1 MTLEAQ
7 LTPIGRVHCAVSER
21 HAVRRGGDRAR
32 IEIFEPYWPAL
43 DQIEH
48 NTHIILFGW
57 FHASV
62 RQTLKTR
69 PRKVAPMASE
79 RGVFASRSPDRPNP
93 IAMTIVPLLG
103 RDGGTLEVAHL
114 DFIDGTPIV
123 DIKPYCPGWDSVFC
137 ATHRRRSHPNEQSD
151 EVLLG
156 FFERD
161 LENHVGPAIAA
172 TREGRLA
179 IRACQLA
186 TRHLNC
192 DPRDSRLLLRLHQLD
207 RLMDGLMAIT
217 GASLSNGR
225 LSFVGNGL
233 NVFNSNADLNK
244 TMVGDESN
252 VAIQHDGLN
261 KSVADDKGGTV
272 VQEAH
277 LSQAGVGHGMVCP
290 PASRTTGDAH
300 LSARRVEFIL
310 DDKRLALEET
320 AGESLWKVLETFESR
335 A

>member
-1 MTLEAQ
+1 MALDAT

-69 PRKVAPMASE
+69 PRKVAPLASE

-103 RDGGTLEVAHL
+103 RDGGTLDVAHL

-123 DIKPYCPGWDSVFC
+123 DIKPYCPGWDSVFS

-161 LENHVGPAIAA
+161 LENHVGSAIAA

-217 GASLSNGR
+217 CASLSNGR
-225 LSFVGNGL
+225 LSFVGHHM
-233 NVFNSNADLNK
+233 NVLGTNAGSNPQVVVEDLNK
-244 TMVGDESN
+244 SIDENRMISSPIRP
-252 VAIQHDGLN
+252 VPEDIPRL
-261 KSVADDKGGTV
+261 
-272 VQEAH
+272 
-277 LSQAGVGHGMVCP
+277 P
-290 PASRTTGDAH
+290 
-300 LSARRVEFIL
+300 RRVDLTLE
-310 DDKRLALEET
+310 DKTLALEEIPD
-320 AGESLWKVLETFESR
+320 ESLWKILDSF
-335 A
+335 

>member
-1 MTLEAQ
+1 MALDAT

-69 PRKVAPMASE
+69 PRKVAPLASE

-103 RDGGTLEVAHL
+103 RDGGTLDVAHL

-123 DIKPYCPGWDSVFC
+123 DIKPYCPGWDSVFS

-161 LENHVGPAIAA
+161 LENHVGSAIAA

-225 LSFVGNGL
+225 LSFVGHHM
-233 NVFNSNADLNK
+233 NVLGTNAGSNPQVVVEDLNK
-244 TMVGDESN
+244 SIDENRMISSPIRP
-252 VAIQHDGLN
+252 VPEDIPRL
-261 KSVADDKGGTV
+261 
-272 VQEAH
+272 
-277 LSQAGVGHGMVCP
+277 P
-290 PASRTTGDAH
+290 
-300 LSARRVEFIL
+300 RRVDLTLE
-310 DDKRLALEET
+310 DKTLALEEIPD
-320 AGESLWKVLETFESR
+320 ESLWKILDSF
-335 A
+335 

>member
-1 MTLEAQ
+1 MALDAT
-7 LTPIGRVHCAVSER
+7 LTPIGRVHCVVSER

-69 PRKVAPMASE
+69 PRKVAPLASE

-103 RDGGTLEVAHL
+103 RDGGTLDVAHL

-123 DIKPYCPGWDSVFC
+123 DIKPYCPGWDSVFS

-161 LENHVGPAIAA
+161 LENHVGSAIAA

-225 LSFVGNGL
+225 LSFVGHHM
-233 NVFNSNADLNK
+233 NVLGTNAGSNPQVVVEDLNK
-244 TMVGDESN
+244 SIDENRMISSPIRP
-252 VAIQHDGLN
+252 VPEDIPRL
-261 KSVADDKGGTV
+261 
-272 VQEAH
+272 
-277 LSQAGVGHGMVCP
+277 P
-290 PASRTTGDAH
+290 
-300 LSARRVEFIL
+300 RRVDLTLE
-310 DDKRLALEET
+310 DKTLALEEIPD
-320 AGESLWKVLETFESR
+320 ESLWKILDSF
-335 A
+335 

>member
-1 MTLEAQ
+1 MALDAT

-69 PRKVAPMASE
+69 PRKVAPLASE

-161 LENHVGPAIAA
+161 LENHVGSAIAA

-225 LSFVGNGL
+225 LSFVGHHM
-233 NVFNSNADLNK
+233 NVLGTNAGSNPQVVVEDLNK
-244 TMVGDESN
+244 SIDENRMISSPIRP
-252 VAIQHDGLN
+252 VPEDIPRL
-261 KSVADDKGGTV
+261 
-272 VQEAH
+272 
-277 LSQAGVGHGMVCP
+277 P
-290 PASRTTGDAH
+290 
-300 LSARRVEFIL
+300 RRVDLTLE
-310 DDKRLALEET
+310 DKTL
-320 AGESLWKVLETFESR
+320 
-335 A
+335 

>member
-1 MTLEAQ
+1 MALDAT

-69 PRKVAPMASE
+69 PRKVAPLASE

-103 RDGGTLEVAHL
+103 RDGGTLDVAHL

-123 DIKPYCPGWDSVFC
+123 DIKPYCPGWDSVFS

-161 LENHVGPAIAA
+161 LENHVGSAIAA

-225 LSFVGNGL
+225 LSFVGHHM
-233 NVFNSNADLNK
+233 NVLGTNAGSNPQVVVEDLNK
-244 TMVGDESN
+244 LIDENRMISSPIRP
-252 VAIQHDGLN
+252 VPEDIPRL
-261 KSVADDKGGTV
+261 
-272 VQEAH
+272 
-277 LSQAGVGHGMVCP
+277 P
-290 PASRTTGDAH
+290 
-300 LSARRVEFIL
+300 RRVDLTLE
-310 DDKRLALEET
+310 DKTLALEEIPD
-320 AGESLWKVLETFESR
+320 ESLWKILDSF
-335 A
+335 

>member
-1 MTLEAQ
+1 MALDAT

-48 NTHIILFGW
+48 TTHIILFGW

-69 PRKVAPMASE
+69 PRKVAPLASE

-103 RDGGTLEVAHL
+103 RDGGTLDVAHL

-123 DIKPYCPGWDSVFC
+123 DIKPYCPGWDSVFS

-161 LENHVGPAIAA
+161 LENHVGSAIAA

-225 LSFVGNGL
+225 LSFVGHHM
-233 NVFNSNADLNK
+233 NVLGTNAGSNPQVVVEDLNK
-244 TMVGDESN
+244 SIDENRMISSPIRP
-252 VAIQHDGLN
+252 VPEDIPRL
-261 KSVADDKGGTV
+261 
-272 VQEAH
+272 
-277 LSQAGVGHGMVCP
+277 P
-290 PASRTTGDAH
+290 
-300 LSARRVEFIL
+300 RRVDLTLE
-310 DDKRLALEET
+310 DKTLALEEIPD
-320 AGESLWKVLETFESR
+320 ESLWKILDSF
-335 A
+335 

>member
-1 MTLEAQ
+1 MALDAT

-69 PRKVAPMASE
+69 PRKVAPLASE

-103 RDGGTLEVAHL
+103 RDGGTLDVAHL

-123 DIKPYCPGWDSVFC
+123 DIKPYCPGWDSVFS

-161 LENHVGPAIAA
+161 LENHVGSAIAA

-225 LSFVGNGL
+225 LSFVGHHM
-233 NVFNSNADLNK
+233 NVLGTNAGPNPQVVVEDLNK
-244 TMVGDESN
+244 SIDENRMISSPIRP
-252 VAIQHDGLN
+252 VPEDIPRL
-261 KSVADDKGGTV
+261 
-272 VQEAH
+272 
-277 LSQAGVGHGMVCP
+277 P
-290 PASRTTGDAH
+290 
-300 LSARRVEFIL
+300 RRVDLTFE
-310 DDKRLALEET
+310 DKTLALEEIPD
-320 AGESLWKVLETFESR
+320 ESLWKILDSF
-335 A
+335 

>member
-1 MTLEAQ
+1 MALDAT

-69 PRKVAPMASE
+69 PRKVAPLASE

-103 RDGGTLEVAHL
+103 RDGGTLDVAHL

-123 DIKPYCPGWDSVFC
+123 DIKPYCPGWDSVFS

-161 LENHVGPAIAA
+161 LENHVGSAIAA

-225 LSFVGNGL
+225 LSFIGHHM
-233 NVFNSNADLNK
+233 NVLGTNAGSNPQVVVEDLNK
-244 TMVGDESN
+244 SIDENRMISSPIRP
-252 VAIQHDGLN
+252 VPEDIPRL
-261 KSVADDKGGTV
+261 
-272 VQEAH
+272 
-277 LSQAGVGHGMVCP
+277 P
-290 PASRTTGDAH
+290 
-300 LSARRVEFIL
+300 RRVDLTLE
-310 DDKRLALEET
+310 DKTLALEEIPD
-320 AGESLWKVLETFESR
+320 ESLWKILDSF
-335 A
+335 

>member
-1 MTLEAQ
+1 MALDAT

-69 PRKVAPMASE
+69 PRKVAPLASE

-103 RDGGTLEVAHL
+103 RDGGTLDVAHL

-123 DIKPYCPGWDSVFC
+123 DIKPYCPGWDSVFS

-161 LENHVGPAIAA
+161 LENHVGSAIAA

-225 LSFVGNGL
+225 LSFVGHHM
-233 NVFNSNADLNK
+233 NVLGTNAGSNPQVVVEDLNK
-244 TMVGDESN
+244 SIDENRMISSPIRP
-252 VAIQHDGLN
+252 VPEDIPRL
-261 KSVADDKGGTV
+261 
-272 VQEAH
+272 
-277 LSQAGVGHGMVCP
+277 P
-290 PASRTTGDAH
+290 
-300 LSARRVEFIL
+300 RRVDLTLE
-310 DDKRLALEET
+310 DKTLALEEIPN
-320 AGESLWKVLETFESR
+320 ESLWKILDSF
-335 A
+335 

>member
-1 MTLEAQ
+1 MALDAT

-69 PRKVAPMASE
+69 PRKVAPLASE

-103 RDGGTLEVAHL
+103 RDGGTLDVAHL

-123 DIKPYCPGWDSVFC
+123 DIKPYCPGWDSVFS

-161 LENHVGPAIAA
+161 LENHVGSAIAA

-225 LSFVGNGL
+225 LSFVGHHM
-233 NVFNSNADLNK
+233 NVLGTNAGSNPEFVVEDLNK
-244 TMVGDESN
+244 SIDENRMISSPIRP
-252 VAIQHDGLN
+252 VPEDIPRL
-261 KSVADDKGGTV
+261 
-272 VQEAH
+272 
-277 LSQAGVGHGMVCP
+277 P
-290 PASRTTGDAH
+290 
-300 LSARRVEFIL
+300 RRVDLTLE
-310 DDKRLALEET
+310 DKTLALEEIPD
-320 AGESLWKVLETFESR
+320 ESLWKILDSF
-335 A
+335 

>member
-1 MTLEAQ
+1 MALDAT

-69 PRKVAPMASE
+69 PRKVAPLASE

-103 RDGGTLEVAHL
+103 RDGGTLDVAHL

-123 DIKPYCPGWDSVFC
+123 DIKPYCPGWDSVFS

-161 LENHVGPAIAA
+161 LENHVGSAIAA

-225 LSFVGNGL
+225 LSFVGHHM
-233 NVFNSNADLNK
+233 NVLGTNAGSNPQVVVEDLNK
-244 TMVGDESN
+244 SIDENRMISSPIRP
-252 VAIQHDGLN
+252 VPEDIPRL
-261 KSVADDKGGTV
+261 
-272 VQEAH
+272 
-277 LSQAGVGHGMVCP
+277 P
-290 PASRTTGDAH
+290 
-300 LSARRVEFIL
+300 RRVDLTFE
-310 DDKRLALEET
+310 DKTLALEEIPD
-320 AGESLWKVLETFESR
+320 ESLWKILDSF
-335 A
+335 